1 MPSLR
6 KLLCQACLSSISFAA
21 LPALAA
27 EPPTAPPPVP
37 ATAPTPP
44 PPPVAIAMPAPPPS
58 VGPAAP
64 APAPAAM
71 HGSIMLQT
79 GTGKVLTL
87 PRPAENVFVANPKIA
102 EVRPA
107 SSNTLFVFGIGAG
120 QTTVAATDGRG
131 NVIAQYELTVEPA
144 KFGAEAAQAM
154 IHRLLPNTHIFVEA
168 QDKGLLLTG
177 SVASP
182 DQAAKAVAIAKDY
195 GGAGVTVDN
204 EITIGAPTQVTLN
217 VRIAEMS
224 RTVIRNLGINWQAL
238 GTLGS
243 WKFAFSTPV
252 SITSSA
258 SSGSLGASVI
268 TPGGPN
274 GFNANALI
282 DALAD
287 DNLAEVLAEPNLTV
301 MSGQPASFQVGG
313 EFPIPVGYQNGQITI
328 TFKNYGIILNF
339 LPTVMN
345 DGRINLHVAPEVSQ
359 LDKADGIQL
368 SVGNSS
374 IQVPGLTVRRAESTV
389 ELGSGQSFAL
399 AGLLQQTNTNNTQGL
414 PGLGDVPVLG
424 AFFRSNNFERAEDEL
439 VIIVTPYIVRPV
451 NTLAALH
458 LPTDGFSPPTDIQR
472 LLFMRQVAQNHPPVP
487 VRIPGDA
494 GFMVQ

>member
-1 MPSLR
+1 MH
-6 KLLCQACLSSISFAA
+6 
-21 LPALAA
+21 
-27 EPPTAPPPVP
+27 
-37 ATAPTPP
+37 
-44 PPPVAIAMPAPPPS
+44 MS
-58 VGPAAP
+58 VV
-64 APAPAAM
+64 
-71 HGSIMLQT
+71 LQT
-79 GTGKVLTL
+79 GSGKVLTL
-87 PRPAENVFVANPKIA
+87 ASPAANVFVANPKIA

-107 SSNTLFVFGIGAG
+107 SANTLFVFGIAAG
-120 QTTVAATDGRG
+120 QTTVAATDTTGHLL
-131 NVIAQYELTVEPA
+131 AQYDLTVEPA
-144 KFGAEAAQAM
+144 KFGAEAAQSM
-154 IHRLLPNTHIFVEA
+154 IKRLLPNTHIFVEA

-177 SVASP
+177 TVSSP
-182 DQAAKAVAIAKDY
+182 DEAAKAVAIAKDY
-195 GGAGVTVDN
+195 GGTAITVDD
-204 EITIGAPTQVTLN
+204 ELTIGAPTQVTLN

-243 WKFAFSTPV
+243 WSFSFATPTSVSASTSSGGFGA
-252 SITSSA
+252 SIT
-258 SSGSLGASVI
+258 

-274 GFNANALI
+274 AFSANSLI

-287 DNLAEVLAEPNLTV
+287 DDLAEVLAEPNLTV

-328 TFKNYGIILNF
+328 TFKDYGIILNF
-339 LPTVMN
+339 LPTVMS

-368 SVGNSS
+368 AIGNST

-399 AGLLQQTNTNNTQGL
+399 AGLLEQTNLNNVQGL

-424 AFFRSNNFERAEDEL
+424 AFFRSNNYQRVEDEL

-451 NTLAALH
+451 STLAALH
-458 LPTDGFSPPTDIQR
+458 LPTDGYTPPTDIQR
-472 LLFMRQVAQNHPPVP
+472 LLFMRQVGQNHPPVP